1 MMIFGRQGMVVLCF
15 CSVRVSDFGWLQER
29 GLEFFGL
36 VG

>member
-1 MMIFGRQGMVVLCF
+1 LCF